1 MCFWCSFL
9 VLCVFCQGALACCL
23 ALFWRPPRCP
33 KGVSGTPFGSSCGRP
48 GVPRRGHRTVVIRWF
63 WGLSGVLGGARWGL
77 ARFLRFLL
85 AHFLNKLEVGPRSC
99 TARACLG
106 RLLETLVFYEVLG
119 GVRVWRAGRDAG
131 LGGSRG
137 VSWGLWGPLGAF
149 RGPAGTPKEN
159 YRGGSGSS
167 WETLA
172 TSGGLRG
179 PVGL

>member
-1 MCFWCSFL
+1 MSSAFFVKGLWLFVWRCFGGPL
-9 VLCVFCQGALACCL
+9 GA
-23 ALFWRPPRCP
+23 PR
-33 KGVSGTPFGSSCGRP
+33 VSRGPLFGSSCGRP
-48 GVPRRGHRTVVIRWF
+48 GVPRRGHRTVVIRCF
-63 WGLSGVLGGARWGL
+63 WGLSGVLWGARWGL

-131 LGGSRG
+131 LGGSGG
-137 VSWGLWGPLGAF
+137 VSWGLWGPLGAD
-149 RGPAGTPKEN
+149 PQTPKEN